1 MNTRKLAVKV
11 NTAHATV
18 AQWLADAYVRNLRA
32 DTRNALPTLETIVQA
47 YRYEIA
53 QAVSVRLFELG
64 AHGTNVR
71 YDLLRNLAEGAVR
84 ERICADE
91 TLWQKLVSIRAAQ
104 QASDRGTPCT
114 QADVF
119 RAFPVASWS

>member
-1 MNTRKLAVKV
+1 MKTRKLATKV

-18 AQWLADAYVRNLRA
+18 AQWLADAYVRNLKA

-71 YDLLRNLAEGAVR
+71 HDLLRNLAEGAVR

-104 QASDRGTPCT
+104 QASDCGAPCT